1 MPTRNIQN
9 FQAKNGTHLG
19 SVQPPPWAADYE
31 RIILWRDVQDAFVG
45 VIYLQHP
52 SGNNVLFMTDK
63 NGELH
68 RPLRIKHE
76 YSPYT
81 VIFSRNPEY
90 HEQESRR
97 IQLEK
102 VDPSSSM
109 APCGIQ
115 TESQVRCES
124 LPPIDDLFEIF
135 LHLSKRLEKSVDAS
149 RDDFHQAAANTRYFC
164 TVLDKEIHRVKNTG
178 ANDHGPILQA
188 IREQEQRIPEWDLHN
203 ICYHML
209 SDYTD
214 EAKWDFATSRLFIVL
229 PSDLDS
235 WNNPHSWND
244 LDPTTH
250 RFRLYF
256 LCDNSN
262 RDTWGLVGPRN
273 DIPQHAH
280 ISNHPGYNLKQP
292 QQFFRVYGDYVQ
304 RVLRMVKHGYPRGYH
319 KLPSVDS
326 FQILWGCDA
335 NTVGHLT
342 KDTLGPLVDK
352 ALAYIQEL
360 SPPKWEKRF
369 VLTHNLS
376 ASIKTH
382 LDAQQ
387 GDNGES
393 NLQRYITYGQ
403 RVYWMCES
411 HTHQFFD
418 TQYLRELQTF
428 VHSRGGNVDM
438 QQAMLKITLTS
449 AAEAD
454 HLRTLLRLAKCTL
467 NLSIKLA
474 DWQVTR
480 SYMQE
485 FCLDVEKTGT
495 VILEIDGITP
505 DIRPP
510 ECGRFRKTMFS
521 NELNGYWGLQLV
533 TLLNYPQPQEQCIH
547 LRDGYLHTTLPP
559 VTTVQNWMDLKSS
572 MGKLVHSV
580 YNARGASKY
589 SYGREAVRSAL
600 AKHGFPMSTVV
611 YLNGKTWAAVFD
623 LEQGDITEVHSID
636 MDYPKFV
643 ISSGCLRKMTVDL
656 KHLTFDADFVG
667 LARPYSQSLQQL
679 TVSCSG
685 NNSLCD
691 IEHFIRSWPYT
702 LERSFHFTLL
712 DRVSDIHVRV
722 VAELDARPESSD
734 TQDGVV
740 AELAIQGSNGDLE
753 LELDS
758 HIYRHPGLRTPL
770 GIEFVQWGCDQ
781 VSAPLQD
788 NSALF
793 LDMASAQH
801 PSVLTMFT
809 LDVTPLSR
817 AGLASIQRVLSR
829 SNLQTLTVACTPVD
843 PSLSDSIVHLLDS
856 VTWSSLKALVLSG
869 ENIDEWLQL
878 WPTVTTPQLVSLEIC
893 GTSAGVQ
900 RLSHSSMLSVHRLIY
915 VSPLIELYFANVQV
929 SNKSHGR
936 RISDSTSIQRILLLV
951 IITDTQA
958 RIRIKQ
964 HTQPFRGILPS
975 QAQTP
980 SINQIPFTVQVKIA
994 SSILPPTAPA
1004 TYSDY
1009 FGNDAHEANES
1020 RFREEQARSL
1030 DEQQDQDP
1038 WLAHLFDELSNDDPL
1053 EYHSSRFESL
1063 YHNSVRGTGSGA
1075 GHSSKYDHLNSLSD
1089 DNYANYMRR
1098 GMSSRSN
1105 HRNTAAQKEEQEW
1118 AEWVQD
1124 QERIKYRQ
1132 ERDKQ
1137 REKDERARQRRQE
1150 RIDSERGDATN
1161 KVSMDSAI
1169 NVLRKKTLVDKARM
1183 EYDEGWV
1190 ALMDRKVPVSE
1201 NTIPWPP
1208 STTASGS
1215 GTPTTTT
1222 STTAQSMDVSLYE
1235 FLFLGTPAEKT
1246 DIRRQLLRREQLKFH
1261 PDKFKQ
1267 RFGTRLPMNAIKRQ
1281 AILDRVEGVAQELNE
1296 IGELLS

>member
-1 MPTRNIQN
+1 
-9 FQAKNGTHLG
+9 AKDGTHLG

-115 TESQVRCES
+115 STVDTESQFRCES

-164 TVLDKEIHRVKNTG
+164 TVLDKEIHRVKNTR
-178 ANDHGPILQA
+178 ASDHGPMLQA
-188 IREQEQRIPEWDLHN
+188 IREQEQRVPEWDLHN

-393 NLQRYITYGQ
+393 NLHRYITYGQ

-438 QQAMLKITLTS
+438 QQAMLKVTLTS

-485 FCLDVEKTGT
+485 FCLDIEKTGT

-547 LRDGYLHTTLPP
+547 LRDGYLQTTLPP

-685 NNSLCD
+685 NKSLCD

-770 GIEFVQWGCDQ
+770 CIEFVQWDCDQ

-788 NSALF
+788 SSALF

-801 PSVLTMFT
+801 PLVLTMFT

-829 SNLQTLTVACTPVD
+829 SNLQILTVACTPID

-878 WPTVTTPQLVSLEIC
+878 WLTVTTPQLVSLEIC

-915 VSPLIELYFANVQV
+915 VNPLIELYFANVQV
-929 SNKSHGR
+929 QDRRAWAILVESMDPLLQKKCRLDGTRHSQHVVRWADTNKGR
-936 RISDSTSIQRILLLV
+936 Y
-951 IITDTQA
+951 
-958 RIRIKQ
+958 
-964 HTQPFRGILPS
+964 
-975 QAQTP
+975 
-980 SINQIPFTVQVKIA
+980 N
-994 SSILPPTAPA
+994 
-1004 TYSDY
+1004 
-1009 FGNDAHEANES
+1009 S
-1020 RFREEQARSL
+1020 RFQ
-1030 DEQQDQDP
+1030 
-1038 WLAHLFDELSNDDPL
+1038 
-1053 EYHSSRFESL
+1053 
-1063 YHNSVRGTGSGA
+1063 
-1075 GHSSKYDHLNSLSD
+1075 
-1089 DNYANYMRR
+1089 
-1098 GMSSRSN
+1098 
-1105 HRNTAAQKEEQEW
+1105 
-1118 AEWVQD
+1118 
-1124 QERIKYRQ
+1124 
-1132 ERDKQ
+1132 
-1137 REKDERARQRRQE
+1137 
-1150 RIDSERGDATN
+1150 
-1161 KVSMDSAI
+1161 
-1169 NVLRKKTLVDKARM
+1169 
-1183 EYDEGWV
+1183 
-1190 ALMDRKVPVSE
+1190 
-1201 NTIPWPP
+1201 
-1208 STTASGS
+1208 
-1215 GTPTTTT
+1215 
-1222 STTAQSMDVSLYE
+1222 
-1235 FLFLGTPAEKT
+1235 
-1246 DIRRQLLRREQLKFH
+1246 IR
-1261 PDKFKQ
+1261 
-1267 RFGTRLPMNAIKRQ
+1267 
-1281 AILDRVEGVAQELNE
+1281 
-1296 IGELLS
+1296 